1 MAAGRERSYL
11 RVGDKRARLNRR
23 LRVSGTAGGENE
35 RERREGC
42 SESNAEGR
50 DTEVGQRGRRAERK
64 RKKRSAGRRR
74 AEKGAL
80 ERRYRYGIMKTRMYF

>member
-35 RERREGC
+35 REKRRMQRVERRGKRHGGGPERTTSRKKEKEEERGATEGREGC
-42 SESNAEGR
+42 A
-50 DTEVGQRGRRAERK
+50 
-64 RKKRSAGRRR
+64 
-74 AEKGAL
+74 
-80 ERRYRYGIMKTRMYF
+80 